1 MKTIYIFIILSII
14 FKQLNM
20 YKYRVKGKDMTFD
33 TSQLNDKDK
42 LRWEKLGKIG
52 KLRMIESYKLNDN
65 AGVPGD
71 YIDVKTV
78 KDKPQN
84 ERLAKLRIEEQ
95 KKNALDAIKG
105 RMNLTKDD
113 TMDTVEAVMLDEEK
127 TLLKDDISKLKK
139 DKENPTLGDL
149 ENIFINRIE
158 QLTANEIGTIN
169 AKNVDTINASS
180 VNKLLF
186 DVKKLTDDLVNPLKP
201 VLENLIERHADDRH
215 VLELADRNDIRG
227 LMEELR
233 RLKDES
239 AVNEIKA
246 NMEALKLQVDLLTGI
261 DTDIATIYGMV
272 NENKAKLNEMLDKI
286 KNEPNPIKRVD
297 EMKEIVKTSDDT
309 SKQFEELKRL
319 IEKMMNEQLTK
330 EQVMEIIND
339 ESLFED
345 LKNELKI
352 EYGDQITPLINSIDE
367 LTAKIDE
374 RTIVDDE
381 MGNYNEVVE
390 AVRNI
395 LYNNPGLGENVSKEE
410 VEEMLKTDKAEL
422 NQKIDNTI
430 KLYAEKILQ
439 QMNAKID
446 ANTKQTVMNLVS
458 DTLQQQVYND
468 EVAFNNA
475 LDETLVNQ
483 MMEMYK
489 KLIAEGEGTVWEIEV
504 SDGKKIPGDDYI
516 QYYYTSGPQKGQPSN
531 TPSKNLETDFPNDF
545 RTYIL
550 PALLRGE
557 RPTKQGVKKQTG
569 KELSQYGFSQFMNF
583 ASNVLNQHKYLDR
596 KSGSILSKIKGK
608 LTSDDVKK
616 DLKVLKRKLSDVDTM
631 KDEVKS
637 LKDEV
642 KSLND
647 KLKELKSKQNEKPES
662 KQNEK
667 PIEKPK
673 SEPKS
678 ANDFLNDIIKHK
690 DLKHVEM
697 NEKSIPIPD
706 EGIIGNLKDIMKRR
720 REDIEPDE
728 YSEDEEIDWAAG
740 VNGINKRKILTYA
753 QFKELFG

>member
-1 MKTIYIFIILSII
+1 
-14 FKQLNM
+14 M
-20 YKYRVKGKDMTFD
+20 YKYRVKGKELSFD

-71 YIDVKTV
+71 YIYVKTV

-201 VLENLIERHADDRH
+201 VLENLIERHGDDRH

-239 AVNEIKA
+239 AVDEIKA

-272 NENKAKLNEMLDKI
+272 NENKDKLNEMLDKI

-297 EMKEIVKTSDDT
+297 EMKEIIKPSDDT
-309 SKQFEELKRL
+309 LNSKAQFNELKGM
-319 IEKMMNEQLTK
+319 IEKLMNEQLTK
-330 EQVMEIIND
+330 EQVIEIIND

-345 LKNELKI
+345 LKNELKN
-352 EYGDQITPLINSIDE
+352 EYGDQITPLINSVDE

-374 RTIVDDE
+374 RTIIDDE
-381 MGNYNEVVE
+381 MSNYNEVID

-395 LYNNPGLGENVSKEE
+395 LYNNPQLGDSVSKED
-410 VEEMLKTDKAEL
+410 VEEMLKTDKTEL
-422 NQKIDNTI
+422 SDKIDKTI
-430 KLYAEKILQ
+430 NHYVNELLKQ
-439 QMNAKID
+439 VNAKVD
-446 ANTKQTVMNLVS
+446 ANTKQILNNLVS
-458 DTLQQQVYND
+458 ETLQQKIYND
-468 EVAFNNA
+468 SLTDFNNA
-475 LDETLVNQ
+475 LDEALINQ

-489 KLIAEGEGTVWEIEV
+489 KLIVEGEGTVWEIEV
-504 SDGKKIPGDDYI
+504 SDGQKIPGDMYI
-516 QYYYTSGPQKGQPSN
+516 QYYYTSGPDKGKPSN
-531 TPSKNLETDFPNDF
+531 TPSRNLESDFPVDF
-545 RTYIL
+545 RNYIL

-596 KSGSILSKIKGK
+596 KSGSIFSKIKGK

-616 DLKVLKRKLSDVDTM
+616 NINNLNSETQSM
-631 KDEVKS
+631 KNDFKE
-637 LKDEV
+637 LKDEI
-642 KSLND
+642 KELKNEIKD
-647 KLKELKSKQNEKPES
+647 LTNELKELKNKHKERTPPLPPSPPKAPES
-662 KQNEK
+662 KHESSNN
-667 PIEKPK
+667 
-673 SEPKS
+673 S
-678 ANDFLNDIIKHK
+678 FLDDIIKRK
-690 DLKHVEM
+690 ELKHVELD
-697 NEKSIPIPD
+697 EKPIPKD
-706 EGIIGNLKDIMKRR
+706 SDDGIVSNLKDIMKRR

-728 YSEDEEIDWAAG
+728 YSEDEEVDWAAG
-740 VNGINKRKILTYA
+740 VNGINKRISHNIPKILTYA

>member
-1 MKTIYIFIILSII
+1 MKYSTYIFIIHSII

-113 TMDTVEAVMLDEEK
+113 TMDTVEAVMFDEEK

-201 VLENLIERHADDRH
+201 VLENLIERHGDDRH

-272 NENKAKLNEMLDKI
+272 NENKDKLNEMLDKI
-286 KNEPNPIKRVD
+286 KNEPNPIKRID
-297 EMKEIVKTSDDT
+297 EMKEVVKTSDDT
-309 SKQFEELKRL
+309 SKQFEELKSL
-319 IEKMMNEQLTK
+319 IEKMMDEQLTK
-330 EQVMEIIND
+330 KQVMEIIND

-345 LKNELKI
+345 LKNELKL
-352 EYGDQITPLINSIDE
+352 EYGDQITPLMNSIDE

-395 LYNNPGLGENVSKEE
+395 LYNNPGLGENISKEE
-410 VEEMLKTDKAEL
+410 VEEMLKTDKKEL
-422 NQKIDNTI
+422 SDYIDKTI
-430 KLYAEKILQ
+430 KLYADKVLQ

-475 LDETLVNQ
+475 LDDALVNQ

-504 SDGKKIPGDDYI
+504 SDGKKIPGDMYV
-516 QYYYTSGPQKGQPSN
+516 QYYYTSGQDKGKPAN
-531 TPSKNLETDFPNDF
+531 TPSRNLETDFPNDF
-545 RTYIL
+545 KNYIL
-550 PALLRGE
+550 PALLRGV
-557 RPTKQGVKKQTG
+557 RPTKKDVKKQTG

-583 ASNVLNQHKYLDR
+583 ASDVLNQHKYLDR
-596 KSGSILSKIKGK
+596 KSGSIFSKIKGK

-616 DLKVLKRKLSDVDTM
+616 DINSL

-647 KLKELKSKQNEKPES
+647 KLKELKLKPSSKPES
-662 KQNEK
+662 KPIEK

-690 DLKHVEM
+690 DLKHVEV

-728 YSEDEEIDWAAG
+728 YSEDDDVDWAA
-740 VNGINKRKILTYA
+740 GINKRKILTYA

>member
-1 MKTIYIFIILSII
+1 
-14 FKQLNM
+14 M
-20 YKYRVKGKDMTFD
+20 YKYRIKGKEMTFD
-33 TSQLNDKDK
+33 TSKLNDKDK

-52 KLRMIESYKLNDN
+52 KLRMIESYNLNDKS
-65 AGVPGD
+65 GVPGD
-71 YIDVKTV
+71 YIDVKTI

-95 KKNALDAIKG
+95 KKSELDKIKQ

-113 TMDTVEAVMLDEEK
+113 ELQLMEDVMIDEEK
-127 TLLKDDISKLKK
+127 LLLGDDIKK
-139 DKENPTLGDL
+139 ITDKNPNAKISDL
-149 ENIFINRIE
+149 EKVYVDKIE

-186 DVKKLTDDLVNPLKP
+186 DVNKLTNELVNPLRP
-201 VLENLIERHADDRH
+201 ILENLIERHGDDRH
-215 VLELADRNDIRG
+215 VLELADKNDIQG
-227 LMEELR
+227 LMNELR
-233 RLKDES
+233 RLKDDTT
-239 AVNEIKA
+239 ADEIK
-246 NMEALKLQVDLLTGI
+246 NNINDLKLQVDLLTGI
-261 DTDIATIYGMV
+261 DTDITTIYGMM
-272 NENKAKLNEMLDKI
+272 NENTTKLNEVLNKI
-286 KNEPNPIKRVD
+286 KNEPNPIKK
-297 EMKEIVKTSDDT
+297 MDDIKDLKGAEST
-309 SKQFEELKRL
+309 GKNTEAQFNELKRL
-319 IEKMMNEQLTK
+319 IEKLMDEQLTK
-330 EQVMEIIND
+330 EQVQEIIND
-339 ESLFED
+339 ELLFED
-345 LKNELKI
+345 LKNELKT
-352 EYGDQITPLINSIDE
+352 EYGDQIEPLINNINE

-395 LYNNPGLGENVSKEE
+395 LYNNPGLGENISKEE
-410 VEEMLKTDKAEL
+410 VEEMLKTDKKEL
-422 NQKIDNTI
+422 SENIDKTI
-430 KLYAEKILQ
+430 NYYVNELLK
-439 QMNAKID
+439 NVSAKVD
-446 ANTKQTVMNLVS
+446 ANTRDLIQNIVS
-458 DTLQQQVYND
+458 GTLQEKAFND
-468 EVAFNNA
+468 KIADFNNA
-475 LDETLVNQ
+475 FDEALVDQ

-489 KLIAEGEGTVWEIEV
+489 KLIVEGEGTVWEIEV

-550 PALLRGE
+550 PALLRGV

-583 ASNVLNQHKYLDR
+583 ASDVLNQHKYLDR

-616 DLKVLKRKLSDVDTM
+616 DIKSL

-647 KLKELKSKQNEKPES
+647 KLKEMKNKPIEKPNEKPI
-662 KQNEK
+662 EK

-678 ANDFLNDIIKHK
+678 ANDFLNDIINSKFK
-690 DLKHVEM
+690 DLKHVEV
-697 NEKSIPIPD
+697 NEKSIPKDSD

-728 YSEDEEIDWAAG
+728 YSEDDDVDWAAG
-740 VNGINKRKILTYA
+740 VNKRKILTYA

>member
-1 MKTIYIFIILSII
+1 
-14 FKQLNM
+14 M

-297 EMKEIVKTSDDT
+297 EMKEIIKPSDDT

-319 IEKMMNEQLTK
+319 IEKMMDEQLTK

-410 VEEMLKTDKAEL
+410 VEEMLKDDKKEL
-422 NQKIDNTI
+422 SDNIDKTI
-430 KLYAEKILQ
+430 KLYADKVLQ

-475 LDETLVNQ
+475 LDDVLVNQ

-504 SDGKKIPGDDYI
+504 SDGKKIPGDMYV
-516 QYYYTSGPQKGQPSN
+516 QYYYTSGPDKGKPSN
-531 TPSKNLETDFPNDF
+531 TPSRNLETDFSNDF
-545 RTYIL
+545 KNYIL
-550 PALLRGE
+550 PALLRGV

-583 ASNVLNQHKYLDR
+583 ASDVLNQHKYLDR
-596 KSGSILSKIKGK
+596 KSGSIFSKIKGK

-616 DLKVLKRKLSDVDTM
+616 DINSL

-647 KLKELKSKQNEKPES
+647 KLKELKSKPSSKPES
-662 KQNEK
+662 KPESK

-690 DLKHVEM
+690 DLKHVEV

-728 YSEDEEIDWAAG
+728 YSEDDDVDWAA
-740 VNGINKRKILTYA
+740 GINKRKILTYA